1 MLFNILFVYLSILII
16 KNIYMEFTFSEYNW
30 IELDSDIGKELF
42 NEVKSKTNWDGDLIK
57 NNIELFSDYHYD
69 EARNENKNSRTYKS
83 MTIDNMVDEIIS

>member
-1 MLFNILFVYLSILII
+1 
-16 KNIYMEFTFSEYNW
+16 MEFTFSEYNW

>member
-30 IELDSDIGKELF
+30 IKLNSDIGKKLF
-42 NEVKSKTNWDGDLIK
+42 NEVKSKTDWEEDLIK
-57 NNIELFSDYHYD
+57 NNIELFSDFHYD

-83 MTIDNMVDEIIS
+83 MTINNMVDEIIS

>member
-1 MLFNILFVYLSILII
+1 
-16 KNIYMEFTFSEYNW
+16 MEFIFSEYDW
-30 IELDSDIGKELF
+30 IKLDSDIGKRLF

-57 NNIELFSDYHYD
+57 NNIELFSDFHYR